1 MLGSFSLQDRER
13 IFAELRELR
22 EGLRLVN
29 QRVDRLADLVEDRVA
44 YDARSSLGSATIVSS
59 VPYTREF
66 EVIAP
71 EGVLEE
77 PPVPVELPS
86 EREGICRTIGEW
98 LQRAVRG
105 EHRGNSGRHRLPEG
119 STLYIVCRDFAGKTY
134 LDPIKV
140 CYRFS
145 EVRSLCSSKGDWG
158 NSIFLG
164 LPSALEVRAVVRAAG
179 FSCPPL
185 N

>member
-105 EHRGNSGRHRLPEG
+105 EHRGNS
-119 STLYIVCRDFAGKTY
+119 TLYIVCRDFSGKTY